1 MNLTHFHNTW
11 KTTDFGKDDELTS
24 FTGLTP
30 VERAGG
36 EDRKWGFAEAFVRPK
51 TTAPDLGNVRMIHRE
66 TSNTTGIEKLLKY
79 AIYTLL

>member
-1 MNLTHFHNTW
+1 MNCDVNLRLTHFHNTW

-36 EDRKWGFAEAFVRPK
+36 ENRKWGFAEAFVRPK
-51 TTAPDLGNVRMIHRE
+51 TTAPDLGNVRMI
-66 TSNTTGIEKLLKY
+66 TGIEKLLKY